1 MKKLVYYMFNKPKGC
16 ITARKDPVHRTVMDY
31 FPEELREAI
40 FPVGRLDKDTT
51 GLLLFTNDGQFDQY
65 LMHPKHH
72 VSKTYYFWVYGE
84 INEDKLNALRQG
96 VNIGRGEEIIS
107 KPCEIEIVRY
117 GKYSEF
123 KEEMQLEGCEEVG
136 HNSLLQ
142 MVGNGYITISEGK
155 KHQVKRMF
163 RAIGCYVVLLRRTAI
178 GEVKLDCELKEG
190 EYRELTREE
199 VARLYKVGV
208 E

>member
-1 MKKLVYYMFNKPKGC
+1 MSDLLYFMFNKPKGC
-16 ITARKDPVHRTVMDY
+16 ITARKDLVHKTVMDY
-31 FPEELREAI
+31 FEENLREKI

-72 VSKTYYFWVYGE
+72 VKKTYYFWVYGE
-84 INEDKLNALRQG
+84 INEEKLNALRTG

-107 KPCEIEIVRY
+107 KPCEIEIIRY

-123 KEEMQLEGCEEVG
+123 SDIMKMEDCEEVG
-136 HNSLLQ
+136 HNALLQ

-163 RAIGCYVVLLRRTAI
+163 RAIGCYVVLLRRVTI
-178 GEVKLDCELKEG
+178 GKVELDSELKEG
-190 EYRELTREE
+190 EYRALTEE
-199 VARLYKVGV
+199 EKERLLW
-208 E
+208 

>member
-1 MKKLVYYMFNKPKGC
+1 MKNLVYYMFNKPKGC
-16 ITARKDPVHRTVMDY
+16 ITARKDPVHKTVMDY
-31 FPEELREAI
+31 FPEELKEAI

-72 VSKTYYFWVYGE
+72 VNKTYYFWVYGE

-107 KPCEIEIVRY
+107 KPCEIEITRY

-123 KEEMQLEGCEEVG
+123 KEEMKLEGCEEVG
-136 HNSLLQ
+136 HNALLQ

-163 RAIGCYVVLLRRTAI
+163 RAIGCYVVLLKRTSI
-178 GEVKLDCELKEG
+178 CDVKLDSGLREG

-199 VARLYKVGV
+199 VARLYKN
-208 E
+208 EI

>member
-1 MKKLVYYMFNKPKGC
+1 MSDLLYYMFNKPKGC
-16 ITARKDPVHRTVMDY
+16 ITARKDMVHKTVMDY
-31 FPEELREAI
+31 FEEELREEI

-72 VSKTYYFWVYGE
+72 VKKTYYFWVYGE
-84 INEDKLNALRQG
+84 INKEKLDALREG

-107 KPCEIEIVRY
+107 KPCEVEILKY

-123 KEEMQLEGCEEVG
+123 KETMAEEGCEEVG

-163 RAIGCYVVLLRRTAI
+163 RAIGCYVVMLRRVAI
-178 GEVKLDCELKEG
+178 GEVELDCKLKEG
-190 EYRELTREE
+190 EYRKLTEEERE
-199 VARLYKVGV
+199 RLYRDEV
-208 E
+208 